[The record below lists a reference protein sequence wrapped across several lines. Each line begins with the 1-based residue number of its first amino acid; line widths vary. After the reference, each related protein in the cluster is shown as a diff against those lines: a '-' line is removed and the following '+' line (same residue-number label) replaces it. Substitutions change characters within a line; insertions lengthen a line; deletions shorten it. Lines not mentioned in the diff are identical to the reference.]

1 MILPTFKL
9 NMLLVEHVMFWSQGN
24 LRHWLEDPDCR
35 DQYSVIY
42 DSGERT
48 GIFANDIKEP
58 IEVEERA
65 VSYNGVIFRSVQPFI
80 FKI

>member
-1 MILPTFKL
+1 M
-9 NMLLVEHVMFWSQGN
+9 
-24 LRHWLEDPDCR
+24 EDSDCR

-48 GIFANDIKEP
+48 GIFANDVKEP

-65 VSYNGVIFRSVQPFI
+65 VSSPVHL
-80 FKI
+80 